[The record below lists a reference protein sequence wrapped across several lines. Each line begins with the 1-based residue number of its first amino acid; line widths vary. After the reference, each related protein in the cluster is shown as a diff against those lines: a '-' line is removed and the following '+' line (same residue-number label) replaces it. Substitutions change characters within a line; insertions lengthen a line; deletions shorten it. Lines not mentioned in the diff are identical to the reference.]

1 MNITIYSVITSIL
14 LCNVYIIL
22 VAIMRS
28 KNNFLINFSLIPLSL
43 IIIAGIS
50 RLIFFVE
57 FPNSTVIGSYNIFP
71 AFINFLNKR
80 LFIVYNNLEIHVYN
94 ILAAIWIIGI
104 LYYIIKYAYQ
114 SISLHKYIHFLPIT
128 HDKRALLCMDKI
140 LFKSGKNIKV
150 KIVQADEIKIPMI
163 IGYFNP
169 VICLP
174 VLQFSN
180 DELENIIM
188 HEWTH
193 FLYKN
198 AWIKMFMY
206 LISSI
211 FWWNP
216 FVHLLKHELDAI
228 LEIQCDLSITS
239 KMDEEVKINYLNCIL
254 KVIRS
259 LKKDNMHYKIPIN
272 CSAMVSTIKVNK
284 IEQRFNLIL
293 DYKSKNK
300 SCILPII
307 LLCTIIALS
316 SLISYR
322 IIIQPRYNCVNEAK
336 NQETFCINPQNSYLT
351 INEDG
356 TYSLYSDGKYRC
368 NIIKINKEP
377 FSTLQIR
384 K

>member
-1 MNITIYSVITSIL
+1 
-14 LCNVYIIL
+14 
-22 VAIMRS
+22 MRK
-28 KNNFLINFSLIPLSL
+28 KNDFLIHFTLIPLSL
-43 IIIAGIS
+43 IVIAGIF
-50 RLIFFVE
+50 RLICSVE
-57 FPNSTVIGSYNIFP
+57 FPNSIVIGSYYIFP
-71 AFINFLNKR
+71 AVINFLNTR
-80 LFIVYNNLEIHVYN
+80 LFIIHNGDIEIHIYN
-94 ILAAIWIIGI
+94 ILLVVWIAGI
-104 LYYIIKYAYQ
+104 LYYIIKYAHQ
-114 SISLHKYIHFLPIT
+114 SITLHKYVHSLPIT
-128 HDKRALLCMDKI
+128 HDERALSCMDEI
-140 LFKSGKNIKV
+140 LVKSHKKTKV

-216 FVHLLKHELDAI
+216 FVHLLRRELDII
-228 LEIQCDLSITS
+228 LEIQCDLVIIS
-239 KMDEEVKINYLNCIL
+239 KMNEELRINYLNCIL

-259 LKKDNMHYKIPIN
+259 LKKDNMSYKIPMS
-272 CSAMVSTIKVNK
+272 CSTMVSTNKVKK

-293 DYKSKNK
+293 DYKSKSKNRM
-300 SCILPII
+300 LPVV

-316 SLISYR
+316 FLTSYR
-322 IIIQPRYNCVNEAK
+322 IIIQPRYNYVIEANYK
-336 NQETFCINPQNSYLT
+336 ESFYINPQNSYLT

-368 NIIKINKEP
+368 NIIEINKEP